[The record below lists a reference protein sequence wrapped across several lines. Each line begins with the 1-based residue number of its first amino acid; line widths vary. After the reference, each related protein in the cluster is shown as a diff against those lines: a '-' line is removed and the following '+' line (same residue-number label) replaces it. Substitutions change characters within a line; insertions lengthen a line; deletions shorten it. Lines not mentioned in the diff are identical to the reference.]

1 MSYKILEDLSEYFN
15 EKEITKIYSTI
26 VENRKSNEFLVGEEL
41 AIDNK
46 KDSGFNKLWIISS
59 YKEKEDNIYVKIINA
74 IVYDQIPDIVL
85 DQYNEIKKMKLET
98 KEIK

>member
-46 KDSGFNKLWIISS
+46 KDSGFNKLWIISF